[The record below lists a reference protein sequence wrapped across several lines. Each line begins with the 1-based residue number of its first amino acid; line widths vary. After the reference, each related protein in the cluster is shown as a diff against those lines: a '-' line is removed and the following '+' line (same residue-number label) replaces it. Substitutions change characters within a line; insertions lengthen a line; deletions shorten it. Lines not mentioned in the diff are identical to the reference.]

1 MDLIKAFK
9 AGLEDCPA
17 PKKRPAWPS
26 PNRKNSKVQVM
37 RENGWEDFTRP
48 TTLKTAVGFTLEA
61 ERRFGRENVRLVT
74 IK

>member
-1 MDLIKAFK
+1 
-9 AGLEDCPA
+9 
-17 PKKRPAWPS
+17 
-26 PNRKNSKVQVM
+26 M

-48 TTLKTAVGFTLEA
+48 TTLKTAVTFTLEA

>member
-1 MDLIKAFK
+1 MSRARFLRSD
-9 AGLEDCPA
+9 G
-17 PKKRPAWPS
+17 RPLWPS

-37 RENGWEDFTRP
+37 REAGWEDFTRP
-48 TTLKTAVGFTLEA
+48 TTMKTAVGFFFEA